1 MPTFLATSRTPLELP
16 GETIV
21 PLGPLALPPTGS
33 IDAPSVR
40 LFLER
45 AADAGVVLEPSDAVA
60 ELCRQLDG
68 VPLAIELAAARTSSL
83 SPSEILQRLDADL
96 GVLDRPRRRRCARH
110 RSLSAAV
117 DWTYELLGEPE
128 PRAFT
133 RLPVGPGPVE
143 RTSGLE
149 GKSG

>member
-1 MPTFLATSRTPLELP
+1 MPTVLATSRTPLELP
-16 GETIV
+16 GETIA

-83 SPSEILQRLDADL
+83 SPSEIPQRLDADL
-96 GVLDRPRRRRCARH
+96 GALDRPRPRSVPRP
-110 RSLSAAV
+110 RSLGAAV
-117 DWTYELLGEPE
+117 ARPSDP
-128 PRAFT
+128 
-133 RLPVGPGPVE
+133 PGDP
-143 RTSGLE
+143 G
-149 GKSG
+149 